1 MTLLVLQVS
10 FFMTDNIKKLTAFL
24 QNPTPKDA
32 ALVERA
38 YAFAEEAH
46 KGQKRFSGEPYFAH
60 CVATAETLAALKM
73 DAETIAAGLLHDTH
87 EDGKVSLADIEKDF
101 GKEVAFLVDG
111 VTKLGK
117 YKYRGVVRHAESLRK
132 LFLAVSKDM
141 RVLIIRL
148 ADRLHNMKTLGYVR
162 GDKQRRIALETL
174 EIYAPIA
181 NRLGMGRV
189 KGELEDL
196 AFPYVFPKEY
206 AWVAAL
212 HKERAKNTTKRLEKV
227 HRDLQRKLREE
238 SVEVVETD
246 YRIKHLYS
254 LYRKLLRY
262 GKDIEKIHDIAALRV
277 IVLSEADC
285 YRALGIIHAFWQPL
299 PGRIKDYIASPKP
312 NGYQSLHT
320 TVFTGDGGI
329 IEIQIRTQKM
339 HEEAE
344 YGVAAHLAYKESA
357 AAERRGG
364 ALLGKKFQWIQE
376 LVSWQKQV
384 SDSDEFLGHLQ
395 ADFFKD
401 RVFVFT
407 PKGDVIDL
415 PEESTSIDFAYTVH
429 SDIGNRLSG
438 AKINGKMVS
447 LDTKLKNGD
456 IVEIVTKKTRMA
468 SAKWLALAKTTIAKK
483 HIKAAL
489 AKK

>member
-1 MTLLVLQVS
+1 MPTSAELIAILKSPSHEDKELVS
-10 FFMTDNIKKLTAFL
+10 RAFEFGESIH
-24 QNPTPKDA
+24 KD
-32 ALVERA
+32 
-38 YAFAEEAH
+38 
-46 KGQKRFSGEPYFAH
+46 QKRLSGEPYFSH
-60 CVATAETLAALKM
+60 CLATAITLAELGM
-73 DAETIAAGLLHDTH
+73 DAKTIAAGLLHDTN
-87 EDGKVSLADIEKDF
+87 EDGAVSLQEIEKRF

-148 ADRLHNMKTLGYVR
+148 ADRLHNMQTIAAVPE
-162 GDKQRRIALETL
+162 DKRRRIALETL

-189 KGELEDL
+189 KGDLEDL
-196 AFPYVFPKEY
+196 AFPYVFPKEH

-227 HRDLQRKLREE
+227 HRDLQRKLRDGG
-238 SVEVVETD
+238 VEVVETD

-339 HEEAE
+339 HEE
-344 YGVAAHLAYKESA
+344 
-357 AAERRGG
+357 
-364 ALLGKKFQWIQE
+364 
-376 LVSWQKQV
+376 
-384 SDSDEFLGHLQ
+384 
-395 ADFFKD
+395 
-401 RVFVFT
+401 
-407 PKGDVIDL
+407 
-415 PEESTSIDFAYTVH
+415 
-429 SDIGNRLSG
+429 
-438 AKINGKMVS
+438 
-447 LDTKLKNGD
+447 
-456 IVEIVTKKTRMA
+456 
-468 SAKWLALAKTTIAKK
+468 
-483 HIKAAL
+483 
-489 AKK
+489 